1 MAMTTNQ
8 TARVLELL
16 RRFNNGEKVCIEAL
30 QKDEMWFEKSEKT
43 IRRDLDVI
51 KEYFPNAFELLRGAR
66 GEKSCY
72 KALTNNSIEN
82 LLNPETLSLLVQTFS
97 MAQRSNLFEMF
108 HINSD
113 DKNILE
119 KKIHDTNK
127 LYSFKNK
134 PFESKKDDFGIFK
147 ALESAIKFQKYI
159 NITYIVGNEKKIF
172 EVKPYK
178 IVFMQENFYL
188 ACEIDT
194 ENLEFGMYRISKI
207 LTVEDTKKTYQK
219 NILIESFIDDLQTPF
234 AKYTPNY
241 KSNLIEVVLE
251 VDSSKAFYFKAK
263 NHLKSQ
269 KIIETKENGNLLV
282 QFKVTQ
288 ELEIEQLIKSWLP
301 HIKVVTP
308 LSLKEQLDNELRIYL
323 FAKESI

>member
-1 MAMTTNQ
+1 MTTNQ

-30 QKDEMWFEKSEKT
+30 QKDEMWIGDDGMPKSERT
-43 IRRDLDVI
+43 IKRDFVVLN
-51 KEYFPNAFELLRGAR
+51 EYFPNAFELIRGAK
-66 GEKSCY
+66 GERSCY

-108 HINSD
+108 QINSD

-119 KKIHDTNK
+119 KKISETNK

-134 PFESKKDDFGIFK
+134 PFETKKDDFAIFK

-159 NITYIVGNEKKIF
+159 NITYTVGNEKKVF

-188 ACEIDT
+188 ACEIET
-194 ENLEFGMYRISKI
+194 ETLEFAMYRISKI
-207 LTVEDTKKTYQK
+207 TTIEDTRKTYQR
-219 NILIESFIDDLQTPF
+219 NPQISDFIDDIQTPF
-234 AKYTPNY
+234 ARYSPNY
-241 KSNLIEVVLE
+241 KSKLIEVLLE
-251 VDSSKAFYFKAK
+251 VDSSKAFFFKAK

-269 KIIETKENGNLLV
+269 RILETKENGNVLV
-282 QFKVTQ
+282 QYKVTQ
-288 ELEIEQLIKSWLP
+288 EMEVDQLIKSWLP
-301 HIKVVTP
+301 NIRIIAP
-308 LSLKEQLDNELRIYL
+308 ISLKEKIEGELRAYL
-323 FAKESI
+323 EK

>member
-51 KEYFPNAFELLRGAR
+51 KEYFPNAFELIRGAK
-66 GEKSCY
+66 GERSCY

-108 HINSD
+108 QINSD

-119 KKIHDTNK
+119 KKISETNK

-134 PFESKKDDFGIFK
+134 PFETKKDDFAIFK

-159 NITYIVGNEKKIF
+159 NITYIVGNEKKVF

-188 ACEIDT
+188 ACEIET
-194 ENLEFGMYRISKI
+194 ETLEFAMYRISKI
-207 LTVEDTKKTYQK
+207 TTIEDTSKTYQR
-219 NILIESFIDDLQTPF
+219 NPQISDFIDDIQTPF
-234 AKYTPNY
+234 ARYSSNY
-241 KSNLIEVVLE
+241 KSKLIEVLLE
-251 VDSSKAFYFKAK
+251 VDSSKAFFFKAK
-263 NHLKSQ
+263 DHLKSQ
-269 KIIETKENGNLLV
+269 RILETKENGNVLV
-282 QFKVTQ
+282 QYKVTQ
-288 ELEIEQLIKSWLP
+288 EMEVDQLIKSWLP
-301 HIKVVTP
+301 NIRIIAP
-308 LSLKEQLDNELRIYL
+308 ISLKVKIEGELRAYL
-323 FAKESI
+323 EK